1 MKPSRISLA
10 LIFALTLPLSGCEV
24 LSGLLGDLGLELL
37 GVTPSED
44 YRDTGKITF
53 NLLPI
58 DDEEDPFTAGV
69 LRQGLASAGLG
80 VQLKN
85 EDGSTTDCTFI
96 DEREFDGNPFNAVML
111 LLDDSGSME
120 DSDPNTQRAEAAT
133 KLASIITEQAPDS
146 VISLSDFGVGTSHS
160 YQTIRQITEFSGDAD
175 LIEDG
180 VKEIMSV
187 GGTPLWDALAESIEA
202 THDEAG
208 VREDESNKI
217 DEMKRYVIVL
227 SDGED
232 TESWTHSPDSIIT
245 LAKERGAVIHAVGL
259 ASASASCPYA
269 EPSTETIKRLQ
280 RVAQETGGYYAS
292 AENPEDL
299 EALYQH
305 IALSMTGGYNASDF
319 DCIPD
324 DDTGGERETFVS
336 GQPLEGNV
344 LLGESISLP
353 WRTLVP

>member
-1 MKPSRISLA
+1 MKMTRLA
-10 LIFALTLPLSGCEV
+10 LLLLSLTLPLSGCQV

-96 DEREFDGNPFNAVML
+96 DERELEGSPYNAVML
-111 LLDDSGSME
+111 LIDDSGSME
-120 DSDPNTQRAEAAT
+120 DSDPTTQRAEAASR
-133 KLASIITEQAPDS
+133 LASIILEQAPDS
-146 VISLSDFGVGTSHS
+146 VLSLSDFGVGTSGD
-160 YQTIRQITEFSGDAD
+160 YQTIRQISDFSGDPD
-175 LIEDG
+175 LIKDN
-180 VKEIMSV
+180 VNQIMAV
-187 GGTPLWDALAESIEA
+187 GGTPLWDALAESIQA
-202 THDEAG
+202 TSDEAKA
-208 VREDESNKI
+208 RQDASNKI
-217 DEMKRYVIVL
+217 SEMKRYVIVL

-232 TESWTHSPDSIIT
+232 TESWTHSPESVIR
-245 LAKERGAVIHAVGL
+245 LAKERDTIIHAVGL

-269 EPSTETIKRLQ
+269 EPSTETIKLLQ
-280 RVAQETGGYYAS
+280 RVAQESGGYYAS
-292 AENPEDL
+292 AAEPAEL

-324 DDTGGERETFVS
+324 EDTQDRTFIS
-336 GQPLEGNV
+336 GQPLEGSV
-344 LLGESISLP
+344 ILGESINLP